1 MTWRLKMV
9 NLVFVT
15 GSVLHVHDVRRG
27 GAVGSQAY
35 RGRDRAARR

>member
-1 MTWRLKMV
+1 ML
-9 NLVFVT
+9 LVTLFFFWVT